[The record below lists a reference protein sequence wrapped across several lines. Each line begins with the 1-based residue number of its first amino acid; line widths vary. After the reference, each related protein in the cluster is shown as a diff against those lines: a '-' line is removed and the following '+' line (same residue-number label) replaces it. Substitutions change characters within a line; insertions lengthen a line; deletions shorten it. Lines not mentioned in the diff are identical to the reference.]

1 MEQVYLSTAFAF
13 AVIGLTAFEN
23 WRAERRARKASGI
36 TGKDSDGRVWII
48 TGGADGYIGGE
59 FIEE

>member
-13 AVIGLTAFEN
+13 ALIAAKALEN
-23 WRAERRARKASGI
+23 RRALRKDRSR
-36 TGKDSDGRVWII
+36 KDADGRVWII
-48 TGGADGYIGGE
+48 TGDADGYIGGE